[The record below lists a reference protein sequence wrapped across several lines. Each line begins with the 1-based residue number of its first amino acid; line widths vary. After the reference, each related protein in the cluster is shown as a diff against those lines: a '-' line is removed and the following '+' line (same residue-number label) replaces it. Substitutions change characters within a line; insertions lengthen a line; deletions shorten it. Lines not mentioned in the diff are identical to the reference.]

1 MNTPTILA
9 MNIQPEKLG
18 KLRFLCLRLGIR
30 VQIVEQRS
38 FGCAVGDLAA
48 GSAAP
53 VRGKWAPFA
62 DEMLVMA
69 SFRPGMLDAFL
80 GGFREMG
87 IAPVALKAMLTETN
101 ASWTLER
108 LHAALREEHEQ
119 MEAFRRQRGAGK

>member
-38 FGCAVGDLAA
+38 FGCAVGDLVA

-119 MEAFRRQRGAGK
+119 MAAFRRQRNG

>member
-1 MNTPTILA
+1 MNTPTVLAANIL
-9 MNIQPEKLG
+9 PEKLG
-18 KLRFLCLRLGIR
+18 KLRFLCLRLGIQVR
-30 VQIVEQRS
+30 IVEQRC
-38 FGCAVGDLAA
+38 FGCTVGDLVA

-80 GGFREMG
+80 AGFREMG
-87 IAPVALKAMLTETN
+87 IPSVPLKAMLTETN
-101 ASWTLER
+101 ADWTLER

-119 MEAFRRQRGAGK
+119 MEAFRKNQKQ

>member
-1 MNTPTILA
+1 MNTPTVLA

-30 VQIVEQRS
+30 VTVVEQRA

-53 VRGKWAPFA
+53 VRGKWAPFG

-87 IAPVALKAMLTETN
+87 LAPIPLKAMLTETN
-101 ASWTLER
+101 AGWSVER

-119 MEAFRRQRGAGK
+119 MAAFHKQKKG

>member
-1 MNTPTILA
+1 MNTPTVLAANIL
-9 MNIQPEKLG
+9 PEKLG
-18 KLRFLCLRLGIR
+18 KLRFLCLRLGIQVR
-30 VQIVEQRS
+30 IVEQRC
-38 FGCAVGDLAA
+38 FGCTVGDLVA

-80 GGFREMG
+80 AGFREMG
-87 IAPVALKAMLTETN
+87 IPSVPLKAMLTETN
-101 ASWTLER
+101 ADWTLER

-119 MEAFRRQRGAGK
+119 MAAFRKNQKQ

>member
-1 MNTPTILA
+1 MNTPTVLA

-30 VQIVEQRS
+30 VTVVEQRA

-53 VRGKWAPFA
+53 VRGKWAPFG

-69 SFRPGMLDAFL
+69 YFRPGMLDAFL

-87 IAPVALKAMLTETN
+87 LAPIPLKAMLTETN
-101 ASWTLER
+101 ASWPVER

-119 MEAFRRQRGAGK
+119 MAAFRKQQKG

>member
-1 MNTPTILA
+1 MNTPTVLAVNIL
-9 MNIQPEKLG
+9 PEKLG

-30 VQIVEQRS
+30 VQIVEQRAI
-38 FGCAVGDLAA
+38 GCTVGDLID
-48 GSAAP
+48 GGAAP

-80 GGFREMG
+80 AGFREMG
-87 IAPVALKAMLTETN
+87 IPSVPLKAMLTETN
-101 ASWTLER
+101 ADWTLER

-119 MEAFRRQRGAGK
+119 MAAFRKNQKQ

>member
-1 MNTPTILA
+1 MTPTILA
-9 MNIQPEKLG
+9 VNILPEKLG

-30 VQIVEQRS
+30 VQIVEQRA
-38 FGCAVGDLAA
+38 FGCAVGELVA
-48 GSAAP
+48 GGAAP
-53 VRGKWAPFA
+53 VRGRQAPFT

-87 IAPVALKAMLTETN
+87 IPPVPLKAMLTETN
-101 ASWTLER
+101 ASWPLER

-119 MEAFRRQRGAGK
+119 MEAFRRNRK